1 MLYNYA
7 VFSTLQTLIPDHQC
21 DWSGTTLIF
30 NISMPLCLADVEVF
44 FSFNSIGNILAL
56 KTHLTST
63 LSVQKRS
70 GRRDWEKRLRAHFD
84 SLDGPAPDASD
95 QARKGL
101 GSKQNSGYRNCFLYQ
116 YQ

>member
-30 NISMPLCLADVEVF
+30 NISMPLCLADVEF

-56 KTHLTST
+56 KTHVTPT

-101 GSKQNSGYRNCFLYQ
+101 GSKQNSGYRNRFLYQ